1 MVSYKGKQMLMMDSE
16 IPLVVYLAKKDEYI
30 CPPKDLYTNVSNGT
44 IHTCQKLK
52 QTKCLSAA
60 EWLKKIWY
68 IHTIKYKSAL
78 LKGMNYQACNYI
90 N

>member
-44 IHTCQKLK
+44 IHTCQKLETDQISINRTDK
-52 QTKCLSAA
+52 QTVAYDELP
-60 EWLKKIWY
+60 LNNKIEP
-68 IHTIKYKSAL
+68 TTS
-78 LKGMNYQACNYI
+78 C
-90 N
+90 

>member
-44 IHTCQKLK
+44 IHTCQKLETD
-52 QTKCLSAA
+52 QMSSNESMLI
-60 EWLKKIWY
+60 EIV
-68 IHTIKYKSAL
+68 
-78 LKGMNYQACNYI
+78 ACSQNRVI
-90 N
+90 QQ